1 MYMYIQFFQRNM
13 GQVQGFVWEKITTQL
28 LSSQSIIGL
37 YVLSQHSVNSQC
49 SNSKEILQQSIPI
62 IRENSIIFKIG
73 LLLCEVTKAQ
83 VL

>member
-1 MYMYIQFFQRNM
+1 MYIQFFQRNM

-28 LSSQSIIGL
+28 LSSQSITGL

>member
-28 LSSQSIIGL
+28 LSSQSITGL

>member
-28 LSSQSIIGL
+28 LSSQSITGL

-62 IRENSIIFKIG
+62 IREKIG
-73 LLLCEVTKAQ
+73 RAHV
-83 VL
+83 

>member
-1 MYMYIQFFQRNM
+1 MYIQFFQRNM
-13 GQVQGFVWEKITTQL
+13 GQVQGFVREKITTQL
-28 LSSQSIIGL
+28 LSSQSITGL

-73 LLLCEVTKAQ
+73 LLVCEVTKAQ

>member
-13 GQVQGFVWEKITTQL
+13 GQFQGFVWEKITTQL
-28 LSSQSIIGL
+28 LSSQSITGL

>member
-1 MYMYIQFFQRNM
+1 MYIQLFQRNM
-13 GQVQGFVWEKITTQL
+13 GQVQGFVREKITTQL
-28 LSSQSIIGL
+28 LSSQSITGL

-73 LLLCEVTKAQ
+73 LLVCEVTKAQ